1 MTLGLE
7 WIHMATNDRCNVL
20 ASLEDQRNVLR
31 ILALPERI
39 LDAALLIR
47 KSKNLK
53 EGMFPEDRLG
63 LARGAL
69 LEIELVR
76 EMPNAGSNSTD

>member
-1 MTLGLE
+1 MALGLE
-7 WIHMATNDRCNVL
+7 WIHMAANDRCNVL

-31 ILALPERI
+31 MLALPERI

-53 EGMFPEDRLG
+53 ERMFPEDRLD

-76 EMPNAGSNSTD
+76 EMPNVQAVIN

>member
-1 MTLGLE
+1 
-7 WIHMATNDRCNVL
+7 MAANDRCNVL